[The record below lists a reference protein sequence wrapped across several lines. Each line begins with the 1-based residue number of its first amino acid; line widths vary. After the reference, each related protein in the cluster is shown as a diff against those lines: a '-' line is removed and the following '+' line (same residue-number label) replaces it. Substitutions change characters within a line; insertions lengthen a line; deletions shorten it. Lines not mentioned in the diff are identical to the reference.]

1 LKSEG
6 PTMELKREYTDDL
19 KKTVIAFANT
29 EGGDILIGV
38 DDDGAAVGVDDVD
51 GTVLRVTNAIRDSIR
66 PDVTMFVLCEATELE
81 GKTVVAVKVQRGA
94 ARPYYLA
101 GKGIRPEGV
110 YVRQSTATVP
120 ATESAILK
128 MIRETGG
135 DDYETTRSLKQELT
149 FVSAEKAFREENIRF
164 GEEQKRTLG
173 IVGEDGA
180 FSNLG
185 LLLSDQCVHTVKA
198 AVFEGIG
205 KTVFRDRAE
214 SSGSLLTQVNDAYE
228 YIGKYNRTRAEFSG
242 LRRIDMHD
250 YPPDALR
257 EALLNAV
264 VHRDYSYSASILISI
279 FDDRIEFVSLGGLPK
294 GIAHNDLMLGV
305 SVLRNSR
312 LANVFYRL
320 HLIEAFGTGI
330 PKIMECYHGQK
341 AQPVIEISDNAFK
354 MTLPNTNLRREV
366 SDEPNGLSDAERR
379 VMEYLVGRDAASRQE
394 IEAVIGLSQSTTI
407 RVLNALVERQLVS
420 KRGRGKN
427 TVYAAVH
434 M

>member
-1 LKSEG
+1 
-6 PTMELKREYTDDL
+6 MELKREYTDDL

>member
-1 LKSEG
+1 
-6 PTMELKREYTDDL
+6 MELKREYTDDL

-29 EGGDILIGV
+29 EGGEILIGV
-38 DDDGAAVGVDDVD
+38 DDDGAVVGVDDAD

-205 KTVFRDRAE
+205 KTVFKDRAE
-214 SSGSLLTQVNDAYE
+214 FSGSLLTQVNDAYE

-257 EALLNAV
+257 EALLNAI
-264 VHRDYSYSASILISI
+264 VHRNYSYSGSILISI
-279 FDDRIEFVSLGGLPK
+279 FDDRIEFVSLGGLAK
-294 GIAHNDLMLGV
+294 GIAQNDLMLGV

-354 MTLPNTNLRREV
+354 ITLPNTNIRREV

-427 TVYAAVH
+427 TVYAAVRT
-434 M
+434 